1 MKKRNKEI
9 NSKYK
14 QEKLANEEI
23 KEKSPDKMKKST
35 KSPINEQTMAKLQ
48 EIMEEDQRANP
59 DKLNLY
65 KNVNDFNFNDPVIP
79 DLDENEKSENQNFE
93 KIENQEDDNILV
105 HRPLK
110 NFVWGLGQKT
120 KQKKCM

>member
-1 MKKRNKEI
+1 LKKRNKEI